1 MILPPPVSI
10 QTQWWWWYN
19 SMGTRIIAFFL
30 LIFHNFC
37 NCREGR
43 MMIIKRYYPQNC
55 PIHHTTP
62 FYITTHPLPA
72 LANVFE
78 KSRQIQTIF
87 KYIHLFTFRYDLSI
101 LSKSKVWAW
110 IIRRLRWREIQKSP
124 SVASSSC
131 SSHHFGGHFRTQL
144 HNRGRRVR

>member
-1 MILPPPVSI
+1 MTRCSKSDAIDILKMIAFSRVLWCFFSRGIHVKYMAEGSCLNMVCSTQYDSSPPPVSI
-10 QTQWWWWYN
+10 QTQWWWYN

-62 FYITTHPLPA
+62 FFITTHPLPA

-78 KSRQIQTIF
+78 KIPPNSNN
-87 KYIHLFTFRYDLSI
+87 L
-101 LSKSKVWAW
+101 
-110 IIRRLRWREIQKSP
+110 
-124 SVASSSC
+124 
-131 SSHHFGGHFRTQL
+131 
-144 HNRGRRVR
+144 

>member
-10 QTQWWWWYN
+10 QTQWWWYN

-78 KSRQIQTIF
+78 KSRQIQIIC

-101 LSKSKVWAW
+101 LSKSKVYANYPK
-110 IIRRLRWREIQKSP
+110 IAGNSKRP
-124 SVASSSC
+124 SVASSNC

-144 HNRGRRVR
+144 HNRGRRVRY